1 MVLLISLSGCLVT
14 LQNVQF
20 LCECQCWD
28 GKTLIDHL
36 KAHIVEGRPMSCTV
50 TGCKHVWK
58 FKLSFT
64 QMHILFRLQSNNP
77 TESVNYG
84 PKVCKFV
91 EVNIAWISTLR
102 SFRGQHF
109 HFLSESLF
117 TVVDYDFLC
126 SQWCE
131 GHTNWTKEK
140 EDITQTR
147 VSPRV
152 LSPLVQCLSYTY
164 LITDPVPWHH
174 WSAVP
179 LVPTECSNRCNQNV
193 LGSLVGMESKR
204 HKQKSMCEWPEWW
217 GLLRP
222 WPSLVGGGQGG
233 M

>member
-1 MVLLISLSGCLVT
+1 M
-14 LQNVQF
+14 F
-20 LCECQCWD
+20 
-28 GKTLIDHL
+28 
-36 KAHIVEGRPMSCTV
+36 
-50 TGCKHVWK
+50 
-58 FKLSFT
+58 
-64 QMHILFRLQSNNP
+64 
-77 TESVNYG
+77 
-84 PKVCKFV
+84 
-91 EVNIAWISTLR
+91 
-102 SFRGQHF
+102 
-109 HFLSESLF
+109 ESLNCHLHRCTYF
-117 TVVDYDFLC
+117 SDCNQITQLNLLTMALKCVNLLKLTLPEYPHWGPSEVSIFIFWVNHCTVVDYDFLC

-140 EDITQTR
+140 EDITQIR